1 MDARSR
7 WRGFLIAVL
16 GTVLAMASFPPA
28 RAVDPFDASVT
39 FTVAPDAYQNVIRVA
54 PPDAMDWPHIVV
66 DRNPG
71 SPFEGYLY
79 LIGTKDTIQ
88 NNALWTA
95 LVVVRSPDGGRT
107 FDAPRLFEAFRGI
120 SFSSAVRIV
129 DIVTDRNGFLY
140 LAFEG
145 NGILRSTDAGLSWEF
160 HQVFAGFRYVT
171 AVSVD
176 PTSGSLFAVE
186 TTTTL
191 VGSPPELF
199 VGISDDQGVTWSDAG
214 RIVVSGA
221 MYVSEARIAA
231 VSGAVVVGYVAPA
244 NVSGTWESA
253 IVAQVSVDRGVTWS
267 PRVVQASISREMHSL
282 RIETSPVGA
291 LGFAWR
297 ETWHESIG
305 NNVSIQQNG
314 IYAALSSDAGATF
327 SAPVQIVVGAYD
339 LYAPEVALALDNRSR
354 TYAAWSVPPAT
365 LNDFGSLYAAVSN
378 ATATGFD
385 NASFKV
391 SLQAR
396 DGYLTAQED
405 LGAGTNGTVYLAWSA
420 LNYSDPQN
428 FTIDNETSG
437 IFLRTVSGFAVGQM
451 TDPSRLLVNTTA
463 VVEFRD
469 PIARGTTLRIPWN
482 GSAIVPGELAPN
494 AYDVWIVTALGDR
507 RAGAMPVQ
515 PWGRT
520 VFTVRVEPARTG
532 PPGSSPGF
540 VAGAIIAGIIALAA
554 VFAAL
559 LYTRIN
565 RENVFQNKLRLLL
578 YEYVKENPGA
588 AFGQIRS
595 MFGLQ
600 NGVAAHH
607 LGVLER
613 QGFLLSRSK
622 GRHRWFYPAANVSLW
637 KELPLSPLQ
646 SSILE
651 TVRRVPGIGVREMSR
666 AMDRRASSIGDNV
679 KALVHEGL
687 LRTERDGRV
696 LRCYLVDESVEAP
709 GIA

>member
-1 MDARSR
+1 MLADIVSRRQTLEARSGR
-7 WRGFLIAVL
+7 SGFLIAVL
-16 GTVLAMASFPPA
+16 VTVLAMASFPPP

-39 FTVAPDAYQNVIRVA
+39 ITVAPDAYQNVIRVA

-191 VGSPPELF
+191 VGAF
-199 VGISDDQGVTWSDAG
+199 
-214 RIVVSGA
+214 
-221 MYVSEARIAA
+221 
-231 VSGAVVVGYVAPA
+231 
-244 NVSGTWESA
+244 
-253 IVAQVSVDRGVTWS
+253 
-267 PRVVQASISREMHSL
+267 
-282 RIETSPVGA
+282 
-291 LGFAWR
+291 GFAWR

-469 PIARGTTLRIPWN
+469 PIARGPTLRIPWN
-482 GSAIVPGELAPN
+482 GSAIVPGALAPN
-494 AYDVWIVTALGDR
+494 ASDVWIVTALGDR

-515 PWGRT
+515 P
-520 VFTVRVEPARTG
+520 
-532 PPGSSPGF
+532 
-540 VAGAIIAGIIALAA
+540 
-554 VFAAL
+554 
-559 LYTRIN
+559 
-565 RENVFQNKLRLLL
+565 
-578 YEYVKENPGA
+578 
-588 AFGQIRS
+588 
-595 MFGLQ
+595 
-600 NGVAAHH
+600 
-607 LGVLER
+607 LG
-613 QGFLLSRSK
+613 
-622 GRHRWFYPAANVSLW
+622 
-637 KELPLSPLQ
+637 
-646 SSILE
+646 
-651 TVRRVPGIGVREMSR
+651 
-666 AMDRRASSIGDNV
+666 
-679 KALVHEGL
+679 
-687 LRTERDGRV
+687 
-696 LRCYLVDESVEAP
+696 
-709 GIA
+709 

>member
-1 MDARSR
+1 
-7 WRGFLIAVL
+7 
-16 GTVLAMASFPPA
+16 
-28 RAVDPFDASVT
+28 
-39 FTVAPDAYQNVIRVA
+39 QNVIRVA

-160 HQVFAGFRYVT
+160 HQVFAGFR
-171 AVSVD
+171 
-176 PTSGSLFAVE
+176 
-186 TTTTL
+186 
-191 VGSPPELF
+191 F
-199 VGISDDQGVTWSDAG
+199 V
-214 RIVVSGA
+214 
-221 MYVSEARIAA
+221 
-231 VSGAVVVGYVAPA
+231 
-244 NVSGTWESA
+244 
-253 IVAQVSVDRGVTWS
+253 
-267 PRVVQASISREMHSL
+267 
-282 RIETSPVGA
+282 TSPVGA

-437 IFLRTVSGFAVGQM
+437 I
-451 TDPSRLLVNTTA
+451 
-463 VVEFRD
+463 
-469 PIARGTTLRIPWN
+469 
-482 GSAIVPGELAPN
+482 
-494 AYDVWIVTALGDR
+494 
-507 RAGAMPVQ
+507 
-515 PWGRT
+515 
-520 VFTVRVEPARTG
+520 
-532 PPGSSPGF
+532 
-540 VAGAIIAGIIALAA
+540 
-554 VFAAL
+554 
-559 LYTRIN
+559 
-565 RENVFQNKLRLLL
+565 
-578 YEYVKENPGA
+578 
-588 AFGQIRS
+588 
-595 MFGLQ
+595 
-600 NGVAAHH
+600 
-607 LGVLER
+607 
-613 QGFLLSRSK
+613 
-622 GRHRWFYPAANVSLW
+622 
-637 KELPLSPLQ
+637 
-646 SSILE
+646 
-651 TVRRVPGIGVREMSR
+651 
-666 AMDRRASSIGDNV
+666 
-679 KALVHEGL
+679 
-687 LRTERDGRV
+687 
-696 LRCYLVDESVEAP
+696 
-709 GIA
+709 

>member
-1 MDARSR
+1 V
-7 WRGFLIAVL
+7 VL
-16 GTVLAMASFPPA
+16 GTVLALASFP
-28 RAVDPFDASVT
+28 RAGAVEPFDASVT
-39 FTVAPDAYQNVIRVA
+39 FTIAPDAYQNVVRVA
-54 PPDAMDWPHIVV
+54 PPDAMDWPHVVV
-66 DRNPG
+66 DRSPG
-71 SPFEGYLY
+71 SPFAGYLY
-79 LIGTKDTIQ
+79 VIGTKDTVQ
-88 NNALWTA
+88 NNVYWTA

-120 SFSSAVRIV
+120 SFSSTVRIV

-145 NGILRSTDAGLSWEF
+145 NGILRSTDGGLSWQF
-160 HQVFAGFRYVT
+160 LQVFAGFRYVT
-171 AVSVD
+171 GVSVD
-176 PTSGSLFAVE
+176 PASGSLFAVE

-191 VGSPPELF
+191 VGNPPELF
-199 VGISDDQGVTWSDAG
+199 VVLSDDQGVTWSDAG

-221 MYVSEARIAA
+221 TYVDEARIAA
-231 VSGAVVVGYVAPA
+231 TSSAVVVGYVAPG
-244 NVSGTWESA
+244 NVSGTWHGA
-253 IVAQVSVDRGVTWS
+253 IAAEVSVDRGVTWS
-267 PRVVQASISREMHSL
+267 PRLVRAPISREMHSL
-282 RIETSPVGA
+282 RIETSPEGA
-291 LGFAWR
+291 LGFGWR
-297 ETWHESIG
+297 ETWYEPIA
-305 NNVSIQQNG
+305 NNVSTLQNG
-314 IYAALSSDAGATF
+314 IYAALSSDEGATF
-327 SAPVQIVVGAYD
+327 SSPVEIVVGAYD

-385 NASFKV
+385 NASFQV

-405 LGAGTNGTVYLAWSA
+405 LGAGTNGTVYLAWST
-420 LNYSDPQN
+420 LNYSDPAN

-437 IFLRTVSGFAVGQM
+437 IFLRTVSGVSEGQV
-451 TDPSRLLVNTTA
+451 TDASKLLVNTTT

-482 GSAIVPGELAPN
+482 GSAIILGELAPN
-494 AYDVWIVTALGDR
+494 SYDVWIVTGLGDR
-507 RAGAMPVQ
+507 RAGAIPVQ

-520 VFTVRVEPARTG
+520 VFTVRIEPARTG
-532 PPGSSPGF
+532 PPGSSPWL
-540 VAGAIIAGIIALAA
+540 VAGAIIAGIIALGA
-554 VFAAL
+554 VLAAL
-559 LYTRIN
+559 QYTRIN

-595 MFGLQ
+595 TFGLH

-607 LGVLER
+607 LAVLER
-613 QGFLLSRSK
+613 QGFLLSKSK
-622 GRHRWFYPAANVSLW
+622 GRYRRFYPAADVSMW

-651 TVRRVPGIGVREMSR
+651 TVRKVPGIGVREMSR
-666 AMDRRASSIGDNV
+666 AIDRRASSIGDNV
-679 KALVHEGL
+679 KVLIREGL

-696 LRCYLVDESVEAP
+696 LRCYLVDESVEAAR
-709 GIA
+709 IA